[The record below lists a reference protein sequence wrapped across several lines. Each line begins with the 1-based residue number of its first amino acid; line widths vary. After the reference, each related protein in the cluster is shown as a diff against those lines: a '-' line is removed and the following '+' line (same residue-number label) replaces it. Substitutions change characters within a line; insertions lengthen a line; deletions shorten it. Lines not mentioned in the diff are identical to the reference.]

1 MKTSNVMLGTSDNDE
16 VLLFSIL
23 SLSLNAFFIKEAC
36 KSEIFQVAV
45 LFMGGTNTLLYLMA
59 FPLP

>member
-16 VLLFSIL
+16 VLFSIL
-23 SLSLNAFFIKEAC
+23 SFSLNALFIKEAC